1 MKWKLRGE
9 IGSEF
14 WDIPLAPQENG
25 IFPPHTVWYLS
36 GRVAL
41 RAILSDLCARQVVR
55 TAALPSWCCHTMI
68 APFSDAGIKVFFYPV
83 FVADGV
89 LRQEQG
95 SCPSCD
101 VTLVMDYFG
110 YPRKPFT
117 PDGGIV
123 IYDATHGI
131 FSGVPEGVD
140 YVFGSLRKWAGF
152 PTGGFAFSC
161 AGELLPSALEMG
173 RTEEYILLRRT
184 AMCEKQAY
192 LCGETNEKC
201 HLAAFSSAEEM
212 LDLHLSGGAG
222 QADILAARFL
232 DVPFLR
238 QRRRENAAELLDYV
252 REWAVFPELS
262 AGDCPLFVPIHVP
275 ADRRNALHRHLI
287 EKEIYCPV
295 HWPVSELHRFD
306 ARTRDIYDTE
316 ISLICDQ
323 RYGLPEMHRIGQ
335 TVRAFLER
343 ERKP

>member
-25 IFPPHTVWYLS
+25 IFPPYTVWYLS

-110 YPRKPFT
+110 YPRKPIT

-152 PTGGFAFSC
+152 PTGGGS
-161 AGELLPSALEMG
+161 S
-173 RTEEYILLRRT
+173 RRKT
-184 AMCEKQAY
+184 PR
-192 LCGETNEKC
+192 CG
-201 HLAAFSSAEEM
+201 
-212 LDLHLSGGAG
+212 
-222 QADILAARFL
+222 Q
-232 DVPFLR
+232 
-238 QRRRENAAELLDYV
+238 
-252 REWAVFPELS
+252 
-262 AGDCPLFVPIHVP
+262 
-275 ADRRNALHRHLI
+275 
-287 EKEIYCPV
+287 
-295 HWPVSELHRFD
+295 
-306 ARTRDIYDTE
+306 
-316 ISLICDQ
+316 
-323 RYGLPEMHRIGQ
+323 
-335 TVRAFLER
+335 
-343 ERKP
+343 

>member
-1 MKWKLRGE
+1 MQRTEL
-9 IGSEF
+9 GSEF
-14 WDIPLAPQENG
+14 WDIPLASQENG
-25 IFPPHTVWYLS
+25 IFPPHTAWYLS

-41 RAILSDLCARQVVR
+41 RAVISELCAKREVR

-68 APFSDAGIKVFFYPV
+68 APFSDAGIQVFFYPV
-83 FVADGV
+83 FVADGM
-89 LRQEQG
+89 LRQERG

-101 VTLVMDYFG
+101 VTLMMDYFG
-110 YPRKPFT
+110 YPRAPFT
-117 PDGGIV
+117 PDGGAV

-131 FSGVPEGVD
+131 FSGVPAGVD

-161 AGELLPSALEMG
+161 AGAPLPSAPEMD
-173 RTEEYILLRRT
+173 RAEAYILLRRT
-184 AMCEKQAY
+184 AMREKQAY
-192 LCGETNEKC
+192 LCGETNEKR

-212 LDLHLSGGAG
+212 LDLPLSGSADP
-222 QADILAARFL
+222 ADIFAARYL

-238 QRRRENAAELLDYV
+238 QRRRENAAVLLEHV

-262 AGDCPLFVPIHVP
+262 AEDCPLFVPIHVP
-275 ADRRNALHRHLI
+275 TDRRDALRRYLI
-287 EKEIYCPV
+287 DQEIYCPV
-295 HWPVSELHRFD
+295 HWPVSELHRLD

-316 ISLICDQ
+316 LSLICDQ

-335 TVRAFLER
+335 TVRAFLEG